1 MQRGEI
7 FMLCRLIAALLF
19 LGSLSTFAVA
29 QTQPE
34 LSIPLGARWTMPLEQ
49 AQKLPGL
56 DRTAK
61 GALKVSY
68 TIRSNSQVE
77 LVTSWQGRLV
87 SLLFAQGFGLY
98 AIAVE
103 MTPWAIQHLAIAT
116 DPEQQDLEQCAP
128 IRLAILRKYGT
139 PQGMVETWDDLKM
152 LPLPADWKSGETL
165 TSDAGAIDWP
175 YGRNWLVW
183 EGDETRLALG
193 ETFVWYVSKAGLDYK
208 EKMRQALEKENLAAQ
223 AQDRVRLIKR
233 QLQLEHAREDAPSRA
248 QELEALF

>member
-1 MQRGEI
+1 
-7 FMLCRLIAALLF
+7 MLCRMIATLLF
-19 LGSLSTFAVA
+19 LGSLNTFAVA

-34 LSIPLGARWTMPLEQ
+34 VSVPLGARWTMPLDQ
-49 AQKLPGL
+49 AQQLPGL
-56 DRTAK
+56 DRTAN
-61 GALKVSY
+61 GTLQVSY

-103 MTPWAIQHLAIAT
+103 MTPWAAQHLVTAT

-128 IRLAILRKYGT
+128 IRLVILRKYGT
-139 PQGMVETWDDLKM
+139 PQGMVESWDALKV
-152 LPLPADWKSGETL
+152 LPLPGDWKGGATP
-165 TSDAGAIDWP
+165 TSEAGAIDWP

-183 EGDETRLALG
+183 EGEETRLALG
-193 ETFVWYVSKAGLDYK
+193 ETFVWYVGKAGLDYK
-208 EKMRQALEKENLAAQ
+208 EKVRQALEKEELATQ
-223 AQDRVRLIKR
+223 AQDKVRVIKR
-233 QLQLEHAREDAPSRA
+233 QLQLEHARQDAPSRA

>member
-1 MQRGEI
+1 MS
-7 FMLCRLIAALLF
+7 CRLIAALLF

-34 LSIPLGARWTMPLEQ
+34 LSVPLGARWTMPLEQ
-49 AQKLPGL
+49 AQRLPGL
-56 DRTAK
+56 DRTPK

-87 SLLFAQGFGLY
+87 SLLFARDFGLY

-103 MTPWAIQHLAIAT
+103 MTPWAVQHLETAT
-116 DPEQQDLEQCAP
+116 DPQQQDLEQCAP
-128 IRLAILRKYGT
+128 IRLTILRKYGT
-139 PQGMVETWDDLKM
+139 PQGMVESWDDLKV
-152 LPLPADWKSGETL
+152 LPLPGDWQSGATL
-165 TSDAGAIDWP
+165 TSEAGAIDWP
-175 YGRNWLVW
+175 YGGNWLVW
-183 EGDETRLALG
+183 EGEETRLALG

-208 EKMRQALEKENLAAQ
+208 EKMRQVLEKENLATQ

-233 QLQLEHAREDAPSRA
+233 QLQLEHAREDASSRA